1 MAADYFAR
9 FKLRTSSSSGQVQA
23 QDKFKLGRHWH
34 SCMHITHTYTH
45 TRTRTTIATTIAL
58 PPTLLPAYPI
68 YYLPCAAFPNPPTL
82 LPQQIHSTSAFPCM
96 HECNAAITAIV
107 TAILLTPLLLSFKLP
122 NTFET
127 TEYTGAGFVAPSI
140 RHCRDDRT
148 AQGGVD
154 KPDR

>member
-34 SCMHITHTYTH
+34 SCMHKKHKHTH
-45 TRTRTTIATTIAL
+45 TRTRTTITTTIAL

-127 TEYTGAGFVAPSI
+127 TEYTGVGFSVARAGDQRSTSVARAGTSVAP
-140 RHCRDDRT
+140 
-148 AQGGVD
+148 A
-154 KPDR
+154 